1 MRSFLLFFGVAV
13 MLVSCEVK
21 KRDRIS
27 DEAAREREAGLKDS
41 TTVLIID
48 SAYNFPKATEGDKVE
63 FNFRFKNTGSKP
75 LIIINA
81 SATCGCTIPEKPELP
96 VLPGD
101 TSFIKVVF
109 NTTNKV
115 GQNEKRI
122 TVISN
127 ARPEF
132 KPLLLAGEVVK
143 KQ

>member
-1 MRSFLLFFGVAV
+1 MKRYLLILLLPAA
-13 MLVSCEVK
+13 LVSCDVK

-27 DEAAREREAGLKDS
+27 DEAARERESGLKDS
-41 TTVLIID
+41 TTVSIID
-48 SAYNFPKATEGDKVE
+48 SVYNFPKATEGDKVE
-63 FNFRFKNTGSKP
+63 YKFRFKNTGIKP
-75 LIIINA
+75 LIIVNV

-101 TSFIKVVF
+101 TGFIKVVF

-132 KPLLLAGEVVK
+132 KPLILAGEVVK